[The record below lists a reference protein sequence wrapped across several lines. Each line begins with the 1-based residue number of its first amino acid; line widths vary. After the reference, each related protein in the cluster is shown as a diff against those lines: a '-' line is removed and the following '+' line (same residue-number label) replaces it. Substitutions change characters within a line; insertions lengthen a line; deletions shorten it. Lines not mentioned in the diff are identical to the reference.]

1 MEIQNEM
8 KPFRIKDCA
17 LVVRMADVRPA
28 LNLREIYDR
37 ISICSVDTIYHHFCE
52 TTLRPSFDDP
62 EYRNDF
68 AVWSRYILNDEI
80 LAERLG
86 ILDPYDFTDMEEL
99 RRAVLEI
106 IDDRLSDLSHNPSA
120 KLDKAFD
127 FLQAY
132 TMVFDTG
139 RDIVN
144 PEDLPDAISQ
154 MTTSSLYYH
163 FIEARR
169 RVEGRLDDFTAWLL
183 NWNGSGD
190 FLIRAFSEVDFYFPN
205 LKELQSELAGVAEL
219 SITGV
224 LIDE

>member
-1 MEIQNEM
+1 M

-28 LNLREIYDR
+28 LNLRELYDR
-37 ISICSVDTIYHHFCE
+37 ISVCSVDSIYHHFCE

-86 ILDPYDFTDMEEL
+86 ILDPYDFGDMEEL
-99 RRAVLEI
+99 RRAVLET
-106 IDDRLSDLSHNPSA
+106 IDDRLSGLSHIPSA
-120 KLDKAFD
+120 SLDKAFE

-139 RDIVN
+139 RDIIN
-144 PEDLPDAISQ
+144 PEDLPDAITQ

-183 NWNGSGD
+183 SWNGRGD
-190 FLIRAFSEVDFYFPN
+190 SLVRALSEVDFYFPN
-205 LKELQSELAGVAEL
+205 LKELQSELSGTTEMSL
-219 SITGV
+219 GKV
-224 LIDE
+224 LINE

>member
-1 MEIQNEM
+1 M

-28 LNLREIYDR
+28 LNLRELYDR
-37 ISICSVDTIYHHFCE
+37 ISVCSVDSIYHHFCE

-68 AVWSRYILNDEI
+68 AVWSRYTLNDEI

-86 ILDPYDFTDMEEL
+86 ILDPYDFGDMEEL

-106 IDDRLSDLSHNPSA
+106 IDDRLSDLSHIPSVN
-120 KLDKAFD
+120 LDKAFE

-132 TMVFDTG
+132 TMVFDTR
-139 RDIVN
+139 RDIVR
-144 PEDLPDAISQ
+144 PEDLPDAITQ

-183 NWNGSGD
+183 SWNGSGD
-190 FLIRAFSEVDFYFPN
+190 SLIRAFSEVDFYFPS
-205 LKELQSELAGVAEL
+205 LKELQSELSGKTEISL
-219 SITGV
+219 GEI
-224 LIDE
+224 LINE

>member
-1 MEIQNEM
+1 M

-28 LNLREIYDR
+28 LNLRELYDR
-37 ISICSVDTIYHHFCE
+37 ISVCSVDSIYHHFCE

-86 ILDPYDFTDMEEL
+86 ILDPYDFGDMEEL

-106 IDDRLSDLSHNPSA
+106 IDDRLSDLSHIPSVN
-120 KLDKAFD
+120 LDKAFE

-132 TMVFDTG
+132 TMVFDTR

-144 PEDLPDAISQ
+144 PEDLPDAITQ

-183 NWNGSGD
+183 SWNGRGD
-190 FLIRAFSEVDFYFPN
+190 SLIRTFSEVDFYFPN
-205 LKELQSELAGVAEL
+205 LKELQSELSGTTEISL
-219 SITGV
+219 GKV
-224 LIDE
+224 LVNE